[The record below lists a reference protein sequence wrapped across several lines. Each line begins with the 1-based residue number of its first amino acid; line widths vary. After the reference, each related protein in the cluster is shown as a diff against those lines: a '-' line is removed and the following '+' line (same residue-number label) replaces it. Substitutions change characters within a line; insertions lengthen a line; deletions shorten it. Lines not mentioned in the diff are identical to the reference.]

1 MSSSDQLK
9 ISMEKHQKQQEA
21 HEKILTEKNE
31 EIEKLNSFCKS
42 LERQVNDRSATEAR
56 KTVKKDAELQVR
68 IILKCLLYSCFFK
81 LYFFRMSKIK
91 LKN

>member
-9 ISMEKHQKQQEA
+9 ISMEKHQKQQEV

-42 LERQVNDRSATEAR
+42 LERQVNDKSATEAR

-68 IILKCLLYSCFFK
+68 IIL
-81 LYFFRMSKIK
+81 
-91 LKN
+91 